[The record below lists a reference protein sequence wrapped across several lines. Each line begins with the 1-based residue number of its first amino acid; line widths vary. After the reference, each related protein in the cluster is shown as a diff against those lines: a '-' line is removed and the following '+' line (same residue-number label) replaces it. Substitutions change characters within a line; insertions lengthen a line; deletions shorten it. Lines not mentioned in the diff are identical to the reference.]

1 MNSCSETPPRLLLV
15 AGAEQGGWVLAT
27 EGSLG
32 VRAPDC
38 TLGSP
43 LSNPPDLQVGKGR
56 DSPVRPELLW
66 APWSLK
72 KLNKMSSLILY
83 INHIIKKNIY

>member
-1 MNSCSETPPRLLLV
+1 MFSVELKRPGWPLEPSQNQRAAEWLLLV

-43 LSNPPDLQVGKGR
+43 LSNPPDLQVGKGQ

-72 KLNKMSSLILY
+72 K
-83 INHIIKKNIY
+83 IK